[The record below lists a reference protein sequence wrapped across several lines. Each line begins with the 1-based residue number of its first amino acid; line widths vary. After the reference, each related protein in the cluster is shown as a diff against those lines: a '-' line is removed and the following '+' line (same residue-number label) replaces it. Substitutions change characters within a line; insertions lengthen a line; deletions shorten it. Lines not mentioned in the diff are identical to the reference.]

1 MERQK
6 HGDTRYWILP
16 GVFRG
21 TFEAEHAVG
30 QTAYVKKL
38 QEGEECQEDKIRSL
52 EAQMQHMRTELERC
66 RQEWEQFQAAMEKE
80 REHLYKVV
88 LSLKQEWES
97 ERKG

>member
-1 MERQK
+1 MEKPK

-30 QTAYVKKL
+30 QTAYVKKM
-38 QEGEECQEDKIRSL
+38 QDADPSQEDKIRIL
-52 EAQMQHMRTELERC
+52 EEELRCMRTELERC
-66 RQEWEQFQAAMEKE
+66 RQDWEQFQAAMEKE

-97 ERKG
+97 ARRS